1 VSRRRGVVAAL
12 AALALLLLAG
22 RAVSAIWADRQW
34 FAALGAGDL
43 WRREMLDA
51 VLSRGLA
58 FVLGT
63 AFAAANLAG
72 VRQSILLL
80 VLPRRLGN
88 LEIGEQVPSRTLDAA
103 VALVAMLLGAGLAW
117 AAPRGDL
124 MAAAR
129 GGVPF
134 GETDPYF
141 ERDLG
146 VFVYRLPLEA
156 AWHEWAVLVAAGVGA
171 AVIALYAMTPA
182 LRWRAGHL
190 RMSGWV
196 RRHLT
201 VLGAVVLALLAWG
214 IRLDTYA
221 LPIEGSGAD
230 GIFTAVDHRVLVQ
243 ANLVLSLVTLAVSIV
258 VLWAGWSGQLRL
270 AFAGVSAVLAGA
282 VLVRGV
288 LPIAGARLV
297 TPTETAARE
306 APYLATRQSYTRR
319 AYAVDAIGDAI
330 GDATGD
336 ATGDGLP
343 ATPAAALGGVPLWD
357 AAPLR
362 AVAERARGGQRTVG
376 DVGWRHDGA
385 YAAVLA
391 MAPPN
396 PDAATPWS
404 VLVGDL
410 RRDADGVGMP
420 VLAEQ
425 PVAPVL
431 VFPGARAPIVTS
443 DPDGTVASPRFRG
456 WGTRLLHA
464 WALQR
469 PQLLAAS
476 EERDGDD
483 PVLVTTRD
491 VRERVARLVP
501 QFRQGRA
508 ATPLV
513 DHDTLWWALDLYG
526 TSASYPLSRRLAVP
540 GGDVHYYRHAATAL
554 VNATTG
560 RVRIAPRA
568 DPDPIARTW
577 LSRLGPLVV
586 AREQLPAG
594 LASALPVPADGAL
607 AQATALALTGTRE
620 APAPT
625 ARRVPASDGAD
636 TLVAADGATP
646 WRLPSGAVAVS
657 LPIVSSADSLV
668 SVLVATGGAT
678 PTTRVV
684 PVTEALAWRATLE
697 RLAGAT
703 GDDRADP
710 QRVAGRVRLVP
721 LATGSVVAVQPRFAW
736 PVAGTPTLEGV
747 AAVVGGEARTGRTLS
762 AVGGPPE
769 DTGGE
774 RPLDA
779 VVRQRLAPLYDRM
792 RAALGRGD
800 FAEFGRLFDRLGRA
814 LGRVPEPMREP

>member
-1 VSRRRGVVAAL
+1 MSRRQGVVAAL

-22 RAVSAIWADRQW
+22 RAVSATWADQQW

-43 WRREMLDA
+43 WRREMLDTG
-51 VLSRGLA
+51 LSRGLA

-63 AFAAANLAG
+63 GFAAANLAG

-88 LEIGEQVPSRTLDAA
+88 LEIGEQVPSRTLDTA
-103 VALVAMLLGAGLAW
+103 VALIAVLLGAGLAW
-117 AAPRGDL
+117 VAPRGDL

-146 VFVYRLPLEA
+146 FFVHRLPVEA

-171 AVIALYAMTPA
+171 AVVALYAMTPA

-221 LPIEGSGAD
+221 LPIEGSGID
-230 GIFTAVDHRVLVQ
+230 GSFTAVDHRVLVQ
-243 ANLVLSLVTLAVSIV
+243 ANLVLSLVTLAVSFV

-288 LPIAGARLV
+288 LPVAGGRLV
-297 TPTETAARE
+297 APAAAAARE

-319 AYAVDAIGDAI
+319 AYAVDAIR
-330 GDATGD
+330 DATD
-336 ATGDGLP
+336 AGLP
-343 ATPAAALGGVPLWD
+343 TSAASALGGVPLWD

-376 DVGWRHDGA
+376 DVGWHHDGA
-385 YAAVLA
+385 YAVVLVV
-391 MAPPN
+391 APPAL
-396 PDAATPWS
+396 DAATPWS
-404 VLVGDL
+404 VLVGDP
-410 RRDADGVGMP
+410 RRDADGTGVP
-420 VLAEQ
+420 VLVEQ

-443 DPDGTVASPRFRG
+443 DPEGTVASPRFRG
-456 WGTRLLHA
+456 WGARLLHA

-469 PQLLAAS
+469 PQLLAAP
-476 EERDGDD
+476 EGRDGDD
-483 PVLVTTRD
+483 PVLVTSRD

-501 QFRQGRA
+501 QLRQGRV

-513 DHDTLWWALDLYG
+513 DHDTLWWAIDLYG

-540 GGDVHYYRHAATAL
+540 GGDVHYFRHAATAL

-560 RVRIAPRA
+560 RVRIAPRT
-568 DPDPIARTW
+568 DPDPVARTW
-577 LSRLGPLVV
+577 LGRLGPLVV

-594 LASALPVPADGAL
+594 LAAALPVPVDGAL
-607 AQATALALTGTRE
+607 AQATALALAGTRE
-620 APAPT
+620 SPAPT
-625 ARRVPASDGAD
+625 TRRVPASDGAD
-636 TLVAADGATP
+636 TLVAADGVTP
-646 WRLPSGAVAVS
+646 WRLPSGAGAAS
-657 LPIVSSADSLV
+657 IPIISSADSLV
-668 SVLVATGGAT
+668 SVLVATGGAA
-678 PTTRVV
+678 PMTRVV
-684 PVTEALAWRATLE
+684 PVTEALTWHTTLE
-697 RLAGAT
+697 RLAGTT
-703 GDDRADP
+703 GGNRADP

-721 LATGSVVAVQPRFAW
+721 LAAGGVVALQPRFAW
-736 PVAGTPTLEGV
+736 PVAGPPTLEGV
-747 AAVVGGEARTGRTLS
+747 AAVAGGEARAGRTLS
-762 AVGGPPE
+762 AVGGPSE
-769 DTGGE
+769 GIGGD
-774 RPLDA
+774 RPLEA
-779 VVRQRLAPLYDRM
+779 ATRQRLGPLYDRM
-792 RAALGRGD
+792 RAALARGD
-800 FAEFGRLFDRLGRA
+800 FAEFGRLFDRFGRT
-814 LGRVPEPMREP
+814 LGRVPEPVHEP